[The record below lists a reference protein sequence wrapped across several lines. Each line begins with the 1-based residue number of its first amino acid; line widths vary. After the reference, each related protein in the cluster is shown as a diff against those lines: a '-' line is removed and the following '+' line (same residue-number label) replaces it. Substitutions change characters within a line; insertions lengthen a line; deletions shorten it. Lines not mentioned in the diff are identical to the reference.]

1 MHPAW
6 LNFIDEKRRDNLL
19 RILEELSGLQDKNH
33 LNFIIVG
40 ALPLLFAG
48 YLKYK
53 RYWDID
59 ILFKD
64 HMHLTEFIEKPKS
77 NNLRIV
83 DYDEALMVSKNISSF
98 HTAWTFGHVWF
109 NVDYILRQG
118 FFEYH
123 THSIAQL
130 KRFKDTINFNGG
142 SHEIDLYIAH
152 TWGIIVEKIFSPRL
166 ARDMESKIDTSVD
179 LTHIIKVYNQE
190 KDNMDFWK
198 YTFEKAQLLQSK
210 EAFKKAFLK
219 ILDALDE
226 LGYGDIQVS
235 AKSLEILRA
244 A

>member
-1 MHPAW
+1 MHPDW

-19 RILEELSGLQDKNH
+19 RILEELSGLQDKNQ

-109 NVDYILRQG
+109 NVDYILRRG

-142 SHEIDLYIAH
+142 SYEIDLYIAH